1 MSRSVDKILVVNSG
15 SSSLKYMLFSM
26 KKETMLCKGLVE
38 RIGAD
43 NANLVYQP
51 AGGAKQE
58 RGVKALNHG
67 QAFEHVCA
75 ALVNPADGAVKSL
88 AEIDAVGHRVLR
100 GGMEFTEPVLVNA
113 AVKKAIRKCFDL
125 GPLHNPANLTGIEA
139 CEKKMKGVPNVAV
152 FDTGFHMTM
161 PAESYMYAIPRDLA
175 KKYGLRK
182 YGFHGTS
189 HKYITEAAAKVF
201 KKPLSR
207 LNIIT
212 CHLGN
217 GSSISAVRGGKCFDT
232 TMGLTPL
239 QGLVMGSR
247 SGDID
252 PAVCFFLAKKE
263 GYTAEDLDTLLNKK
277 SGLLAIGGTGTG
289 DMRDLCNAVRSGSK
303 EAREAFDLFVHRIVL
318 YIGGYAALLGRVDGI
333 VFAGGIGENS
343 DEARKGICDRLGP
356 ALGVKIDQKVNKA
369 THGSLAKLSTDD
381 SKLPVWVIPTN
392 EELMI
397 ARETFRIVTR
407 LAD

>member
-1 MSRSVDKILVVNSG
+1 MRSVDKVLVVNSG

-26 KKETMLCKGLVE
+26 KTETMLCKGLVE
-38 RIGAD
+38 RIGAE

-51 AGGAKQE
+51 ADGGKQAC
-58 RGVKALNHG
+58 GVRALNHG
-67 QAFEHVCA
+67 EAFEHVCKA
-75 ALVNPADGAVKSL
+75 ITNPENGALKDLS
-88 AEIDAVGHRVLR
+88 EIDAVGHRVLH
-100 GGMEFTEPVLVNA
+100 GGLEFTEPALVNA

-125 GPLHNPANLTGIEA
+125 GPLHNPPNLTGIEA

-152 FDTGFHMTM
+152 FDTGFHMSM
-161 PAESYMYAIPRDLA
+161 PAESYMYAIPRDLI

-189 HKYITEAAAKVF
+189 HKYITETAAKVF

-217 GSSISAVRGGKCFDT
+217 GSSLAAIKGGKVFDT

-239 QGLVMGSR
+239 QGLVMGAR

-277 SGLLAIGGTGTG
+277 SGLLAVAGTGTG
-289 DMRDLCNAVRSGSK
+289 DMRDLCNAVKAGSK
-303 EAREAFDLFVHRIVL
+303 EAAEAFDMFVHRIVL
-318 YIGGYAALLGRVDGI
+318 YIGGYHALLGKIDGI

-343 DEARKGICDRLGP
+343 DEARKAICERLG
-356 ALGVKIDQKVNKA
+356 ALGVKLDKKVNKA
-369 THGSLAKLSTDD
+369 THGSLARISTED
-381 SKLPVWVIPTN
+381 SGLPVWVIPTN

-397 ARETFRIVTR
+397 ARETFRIVSGK
-407 LAD
+407 

>member
-1 MSRSVDKILVVNSG
+1 MATIDKVLVVNSG

-26 KKETMLCKGLVE
+26 KTETMLCKGIVE
-38 RIGAD
+38 RIGDA
-43 NANLVYQP
+43 NANLVYQK
-51 AGGAKQE
+51 AGCEKRSSA
-58 RGVKALNHG
+58 VKALNHG

-75 ALVNPADGAVKSL
+75 ALVNKDDGVVKSL
-88 AEIDAVGHRVLR
+88 SEIEAVGHRVLH
-100 GGMEFTEPVLVNA
+100 GGLEFTTPVLVNA

-161 PAESYMYAIPRDLA
+161 PAESYMYAIPRQLA

-189 HKYITEAAAKVF
+189 HKYVTETASKVF
-201 KKPLSR
+201 KKPLAK

-217 GSSISAVRGGKCFDT
+217 GSSLAAIKGGKVFDT

-239 QGLVMGSR
+239 QGLVMGTR

-263 GYTAEDLDTLLNKK
+263 GMDAEALDTLLNKK
-277 SGLLAIGGTGTG
+277 SGLLSIAGTGTG
-289 DMRDLCNAVRSGSK
+289 DMRDLCAAVKAGK
-303 EAREAFDLFVHRIVL
+303 ADAKEAFDLFVHRTVL
-318 YIGGYAALLGRVDGI
+318 YIGGYAALLGKIDGI

-343 DEARKGICDRLGP
+343 DDARGAICERLAG
-356 ALGVKIDQKVNKA
+356 LGVKLDKKANKS
-369 THGSLAKLSTDD
+369 THGQLAKISSAD

-397 ARETFRIVTR
+397 ARETFRIVT
-407 LAD
+407 AK

>member
-1 MSRSVDKILVVNSG
+1 MAIDKILVVNSG
-15 SSSLKYMLFSM
+15 SSSLKYMLFDM
-26 KKETMLCKGLVE
+26 KDESMLCKGLVE
-38 RIGAD
+38 RIGTD
-43 NANLVYQP
+43 SANLVYQK
-51 AGGAKQE
+51 AGGDKRACA
-58 RGVKALNHG
+58 VKALTHG
-67 QAFEHVCA
+67 EAFEHVCKEIT
-75 ALVNPADGAVKSL
+75 NPEDGAIKAL
-88 AEIDAVGHRVLR
+88 KEIDAVGHRVLH
-100 GGMEFTEPVLVNA
+100 GGLEFTEPVVVNA
-113 AVKKAIRKCFDL
+113 QVKKAIRKCFDL

-139 CEKKMKGVPNVAV
+139 CEKKIKGVPNVAV

-161 PAESYMYAIPRDLA
+161 PAESYMYAIPRDLS

-201 KKPLSR
+201 KKQLSR

-217 GSSISAVRGGKCFDT
+217 GSSLAAIKGGKVFDT

-239 QGLVMGSR
+239 QGLVMGTR

-263 GYTAEDLDTLLNKK
+263 GMDAEALDTLLNKK
-277 SGLLAIGGTGTG
+277 SGLMAIGGTGSG
-289 DMRDLCNAVRSGSK
+289 DMRDLCSAVNSGKK
-303 EAREAFDLFVHRIVL
+303 EAREAFDLFAHRIVL
-318 YIGGYAALLGRVDGI
+318 YIGGYYALLGKVDGI

-343 DEARKGICDRLGP
+343 DQARKAICERLG
-356 ALGVKIDQKVNKA
+356 AIGVKLDAKVNKSV
-369 THGSLAKLSTDD
+369 HGSLAKISAKD

-397 ARETFRIVTR
+397 ARETFRLVK
-407 LAD
+407 

>member
-1 MSRSVDKILVVNSG
+1 MPTIDKVLVVNSG

-26 KKETMLCKGLVE
+26 KTETMLCKGIVE
-38 RIGAD
+38 RIGAE

-51 AGGAKQE
+51 AGGEKQAK
-58 RGVKALNHG
+58 GVKALNHG

-75 ALVNPADGAVKSL
+75 AITNPKDGAVKALS
-88 AEIDAVGHRVLR
+88 EIDAVGHRVLH
-100 GGMEFTEPVLVNA
+100 GGLAFTEPALVNA

-161 PAESYMYAIPRDLA
+161 PAESYMYAIPRDLS

-189 HKYITEAAAKVF
+189 HKYITETAAKVF

-217 GSSISAVRGGKCFDT
+217 GSSLAAIKGGKVFDT

-239 QGLVMGSR
+239 QGLVMGTR

-263 GYTAEDLDTLLNKK
+263 GMDAEALDTLLNKK
-277 SGLLAIGGTGTG
+277 SGLFAIGGTGSG
-289 DMRDLCNAVRSGSK
+289 DMRDLCAAVKAGK
-303 EAREAFDLFVHRIVL
+303 KDAKEAFDLFAHRIVL
-318 YIGGYAALLGRVDGI
+318 YIGGYFALLGKVDGI

-343 DEARKGICDRLGP
+343 DEARRAICDRLGP
-356 ALGVKIDQKVNKA
+356 AFGVKIDQKVNKA
-369 THGSLAKLSTDD
+369 THGSLTKISTAD

-397 ARETFRIVTR
+397 ARETFRIVS
-407 LAD
+407 AK

>member
-1 MSRSVDKILVVNSG
+1 MATRAIDKVLVVNSG

-26 KKETMLCKGLVE
+26 KNETMLCKGLVE
-38 RIGAD
+38 RIGAP
-43 NANLVYQP
+43 NANLVYQK
-51 AGGAKQE
+51 AGADKIS
-58 RGVKALNHG
+58 RGIKADNHG
-67 QAFEHVCA
+67 QAFEEVCA
-75 ALVNPADGAVKSL
+75 ALVDAKNGGVLASL
-88 AEIDAVGHRVLR
+88 KDIDAIGHRVLH
-100 GGMEFTEPVLVNA
+100 GGMEFTEPVKVDA
-113 AVKKAIRKCFDL
+113 KVKKAIRKCFDL

-161 PAESYMYAIPRDLA
+161 PAESYMYAIPRDLV

-189 HKYITEAAAKVF
+189 HKYITETAAKVF
-201 KKPLSR
+201 KKPQSK

-217 GSSISAVRGGKCFDT
+217 GSSLAAIKDGKVFDT

-239 QGLVMGSR
+239 QGLVMGTR

-263 GYTAEDLDTLLNKK
+263 GYTAEQLDTLLNKK
-277 SGLLAIGGTGTG
+277 SGLLAVGGTGSG
-289 DMRDLCNAVRSGSK
+289 DMRDLCTAVK
-303 EAREAFDLFVHRIVL
+303 EGKKDAQEAFDMFAHRIVL
-318 YIGGYAALLGRVDGI
+318 YIGGYYALLGNVDGI

-343 DEARKGICDRLGP
+343 DEARKAICDRLG
-356 ALGVKIDQKVNKA
+356 AFGVKLDAKLNKA
-369 THGSLAKLSTDD
+369 THGKLQKISSAS

-397 ARETFRIVTR
+397 ARETFRIVSGK
-407 LAD
+407 